1 MTSPRLS
8 DRYCERQRKRV
19 RMDLSLYRME
29 RELSEAVEQE
39 CEAAAALREALEVE
53 GFERHGG
60 LFP

>member
-1 MTSPRLS
+1 MTTPSRLS

-53 GFERHGG
+53 GFAETAG
-60 LFP
+60 LT